1 MSNERNTGENMHE
14 ASVMNDEPEGVAQPE
29 TIGEE
34 AQRDAVPTEAPQ
46 VNMESLQEALEEA
59 NRQASDNW
67 DRFMRAQA
75 ELDNVQKRN
84 KRDLEN
90 VRKFALEKF
99 VIELLAVRDSL
110 EMGLAHTKDEDVDP
124 DKLREG
130 SELTLRMLMQ
140 VMEKFSVDEIDPAGE
155 AFDPKVHEAVAMVPS
170 AEVEPNSVLE
180 VHQKGY
186 LLNDRLIRPARVV
199 VAKSPD
205 Q

>member
-1 MSNERNTGENMHE
+1 M
-14 ASVMNDEPEGVAQPE
+14 
-29 TIGEE
+29 
-34 AQRDAVPTEAPQ
+34 
-46 VNMESLQEALEEA
+46 
-59 NRQASDNW
+59 
-67 DRFMRAQA
+67 
-75 ELDNVQKRN
+75 QKRN

>member
-1 MSNERNTGENMHE
+1 MHE
-14 ASVMNDEPEGVAQPE
+14 ASVMNDETEGVAQPE

-46 VNMESLQEALEEA
+46 ANMESLQEALEEA

-110 EMGLAHTKDEDVDP
+110 EMGLVHTKDEDVDP

-155 AFDPKVHEAVAMVPS
+155 AFDPKLHEAVAMVPS

-199 VAKSPD
+199 VAKSPE

>member
-1 MSNERNTGENMHE
+1 MHE

-34 AQRDAVPTEAPQ
+34 AQRDAVPTEASQ

-84 KRDLEN
+84 RRDLEN
-90 VRKFALEKF
+90 ARKFALEKF

-110 EMGLAHTKDEDVDP
+110 EMGLAHTKGEDVDP

-170 AEVEPNSVLE
+170 AEVEPNSILE

>member
-1 MSNERNTGENMHE
+1 MHE

-46 VNMESLQEALEEA
+46 VNMESLQKALEEA

>member
-1 MSNERNTGENMHE
+1 MSNERNTRENMHE

-34 AQRDAVPTEAPQ
+34 AQRDAVPTEASQ

-84 KRDLEN
+84 RRDLEN
-90 VRKFALEKF
+90 ARKFALEKF

-110 EMGLAHTKDEDVDP
+110 EMGLAHTKGEDVDP

-170 AEVEPNSVLE
+170 AEVEPNSILE

>member
-14 ASVMNDEPEGVAQPE
+14 ASVINDEPEGVVQHE

-34 AQRDAVPTEAPQ
+34 AQQDAVPTEAPQ
-46 VNMESLQEALEEA
+46 ANMESLQEALEEA

-110 EMGLAHTKDEDVDP
+110 EMGLVHTKDEDIDP

>member
-1 MSNERNTGENMHE
+1 MHE
-14 ASVMNDEPEGVAQPE
+14 ASVMNDEPEGVVQPE

-34 AQRDAVPTEAPQ
+34 AQQDAVPTEAPQ
-46 VNMESLQEALEEA
+46 ANMESLQEALEEA

-90 VRKFALEKF
+90 ARKFALEKF

-110 EMGLAHTKDEDVDP
+110 EMGLVHTKDEDVDP

-130 SELTLRMLMQ
+130 SELTLRMLTQ

>member
-1 MSNERNTGENMHE
+1 MHE

-34 AQRDAVPTEAPQ
+34 AQRDAVPTEASQ
-46 VNMESLQEALEEA
+46 VNIESLQEALEEA

-90 VRKFALEKF
+90 AHKFALEKF
-99 VIELLAVRDSL
+99 VIDLLAVRDSL

>member
-1 MSNERNTGENMHE
+1 MHE
-14 ASVMNDEPEGVAQPE
+14 ASVINDEPEGVVQHE

-34 AQRDAVPTEAPQ
+34 AQQDAVPTEAPQ
-46 VNMESLQEALEEA
+46 ANMESLQEALEEA

-110 EMGLAHTKDEDVDP
+110 EMGLVHTKDEDIDP